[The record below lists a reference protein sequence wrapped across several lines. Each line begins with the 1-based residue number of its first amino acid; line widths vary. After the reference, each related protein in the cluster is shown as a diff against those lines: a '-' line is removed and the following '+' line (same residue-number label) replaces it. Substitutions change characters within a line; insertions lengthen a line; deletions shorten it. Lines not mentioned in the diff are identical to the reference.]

1 MVDGEIGSMTP
12 SNIGVSTVDHNVDRL
27 AGRRSREQWAHVEE
41 RQAHKMDVLRQNP
54 GSTGFDLSATPDG
67 DYRVMGGEE
76 REVKDNFRG
85 FHNKK
90 LAELA
95 RRSRAGIA

>member
-27 AGRRSREQWAHVEE
+27 AGTRSRQQWENIEE
-41 RQAHKMDVLRQNP
+41 RQAHKMSVLRQHV
-54 GSTGFDLSATPDG
+54 GATGFDLSATPEG

-76 REVKDNFRG
+76 RQVKDNFRKS
-85 FHNKK
+85 HNERLAK
-90 LAELA
+90 LA
-95 RRSRAGIA
+95 RQRRAGIA